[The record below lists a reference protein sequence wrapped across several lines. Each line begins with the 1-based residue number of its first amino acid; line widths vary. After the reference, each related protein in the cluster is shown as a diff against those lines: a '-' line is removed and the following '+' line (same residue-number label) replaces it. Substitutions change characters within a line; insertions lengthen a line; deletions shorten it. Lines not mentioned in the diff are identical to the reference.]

1 MVLVID
7 FTKELEGVEPRP
19 YVRDLLVGKL
29 HAQHVVV
36 GENFTFGAG
45 ASGTAEAMR
54 QLGEEFG
61 FSVDIIPLLD
71 EDGVQICST
80 YIRQS
85 LSRGNIESANWAL
98 GRHFTVTGPVVRG
111 AGRGGKE
118 LGYGGDPHSDP
129 RAEPAGGIQ
138 RQAFLLDDTYLNV
151 CGDRPCF
158 ARDYVSLDV
167 ANQALGNLVPFVN
180 APGPVQARAGGE
192 LPLIALASDP
202 DRDELSYAWSIT
214 EGAECVAALNDA
226 DTATATLLITA
237 ECARS
242 QMAARVTVSDG
253 RGGSAS
259 EALAISL
266 F

>member
-1 MVLVID
+1 MGIEMVLVID

-85 LSRGNIESANWAL
+85 LSRGAIESANWAL

-111 AGRGGKE
+111 AAAR
-118 LGYGGDPHSDP
+118 SW
-129 RAEPAGGIQ
+129 
-138 RQAFLLDDTYLNV
+138 AFL
-151 CGDRPCF
+151 RPTSIS
-158 ARDYVSLDV
+158 RIPL
-167 ANQALGNLVPFVN
+167 PF
-180 APGPVQARAGGE
+180 PR
-192 LPLIALASDP
+192 
-202 DRDELSYAWSIT
+202 
-214 EGAECVAALNDA
+214 
-226 DTATATLLITA
+226 
-237 ECARS
+237 
-242 QMAARVTVSDG
+242 TVSMPV
-253 RGGSAS
+253 GSLCILIRPS
-259 EALAISL
+259 MGTCSPK
-266 F
+266 